1 MSRKTMEKVFD
12 LHVHYRFDI
21 PLPEMVDIFREEF
34 AATGTEKECFL
45 SLPHYTQGD
54 HVIFDEMQ
62 NLKGLYLKWAFSPN
76 AYAFAGLE
84 HPIDHNDEKTV
95 ADLFLSQ
102 AKEYLSAGFDGIKML
117 DGYPSL
123 VKCWNLPVDSPVYDK
138 FYAFMQENGYPI
150 LMHIAN
156 PKECWDIANA
166 KPHLTQQGRVYDNT
180 YPTKE
185 ELTEQVFHVMEKFPN
200 LRLILAH
207 FGFMSHSVA
216 EAERFLSYPNTL
228 FDIAPGGE
236 QILHMQKNWG
246 EWLPFWEKYA
256 DRIFYGTD
264 FYAFPKDEQWEI
276 CFRRRPDFLRQI
288 LETDGEHT
296 YLEQPFKGVKLDPSL
311 RDKIYR
317 QNFLRLL
324 GQPKSIDFAFI
335 ITHAKRL
342 QTVDNKFSTNADND
356 LSYILSQL
364 PKTE

>member
-1 MSRKTMEKVFD
+1 MEKVFD
-12 LHVHYRFDI
+12 LHVHYKFDI
-21 PLPEMVDIFREEF
+21 PLPEMVEIFREEF
-34 AATGTEKECFL
+34 SATGTEKECFL
-45 SLPHYTQGD
+45 SLPHYDQEKK
-54 HVIFDEMQ
+54 VIFDEMQ
-62 NLKGLYLKWAFSPN
+62 NVKGLFLKWAFSPN

-84 HPIDHNDEKTV
+84 HPTDHTDEK
-95 ADLFLSQ
+95 AMAEQFLSQ

-123 VKCWNLPVDSPVYDK
+123 VKSWNLPVDSPVYDP
-138 FYAFMQENGYPI
+138 FYAFMEKNGYPI

-156 PKECWDIANA
+156 PKECWDIVSAP
-166 KPHLTQQGRVYDNT
+166 PHLIEQGRVYDST

-236 QILHMQKNWG
+236 QLLHMQKTWG

-276 CFRRRPDFLRQI
+276 SFRRRPDFLRQFI
-288 LETDGEHT
+288 ETDEEHT
-296 YLEQPFKGVKLDPSL
+296 YVRDAFQGVKLSPSL

-317 QNFLRLL
+317 QNFMRLL
-324 GQPKSIDFAFI
+324 GSPKPIDFAFI
-335 ITHAKRL
+335 RKHAKRL
-342 QTVDNKFSTNADND
+342 QSVKNKLSINADND
-356 LSYILSQL
+356 LSYILKQL
-364 PKTE
+364 SKME

>member
-1 MSRKTMEKVFD
+1 MEKVFD
-12 LHVHYRFDI
+12 LHVHYKFDI
-21 PLPEMVDIFREEF
+21 PLPEMVEIFREEF

-45 SLPHYTQGD
+45 SLPHYDQEKK
-54 HVIFDEMQ
+54 VIFDEMQ
-62 NLKGLYLKWAFSPN
+62 NVKGLFLKWAFSPN

-84 HPIDHNDEKTV
+84 HTTEHTDEK
-95 ADLFLSQ
+95 AMAEQFLSQ

-123 VKCWNLPVDSPVYDK
+123 VKSWNLPVDSPVYDP

-166 KPHLTQQGRVYDNT
+166 PPHLIEQGRVYDST
-180 YPTKE
+180 YPTKV
-185 ELTEQVFHVMEKFPN
+185 ELTEQVFRVMEKFPN
-200 LRLILAH
+200 LCLILAH
-207 FGFMSHSVA
+207 FGFMSHDTA

-236 QILHMQKNWG
+236 QLLHMQKSWG
-246 EWLPFWEKYA
+246 KWLPFWEKYA

-276 CFRRRPDFLRQI
+276 CFRRRPDFLRQL
-288 LETDGEHT
+288 LETDEAHT
-296 YLEQPFKGVKLDPSL
+296 YVDDSFQGVKLSPSL

-324 GQPKSIDFAFI
+324 GSPKPIDFAFI
-335 ITHAKRL
+335 RKHAKRL
-342 QTVDNKFSTNADND
+342 QSVKNKLSINADND
-356 LSYILSQL
+356 LSYILKQL
-364 PKTE
+364 SKME